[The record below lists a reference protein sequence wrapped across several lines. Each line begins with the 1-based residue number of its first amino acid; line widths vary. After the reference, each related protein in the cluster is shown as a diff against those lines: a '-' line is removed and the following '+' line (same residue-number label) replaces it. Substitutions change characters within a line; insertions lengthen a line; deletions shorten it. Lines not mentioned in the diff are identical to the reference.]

1 MNIYKNIAMAVLV
14 TVLAIS
20 CSNKNNFGMGSYG
33 YDARFLKENG
43 ISYSELVSEDG
54 NSKVLV
60 VPAWQGRVMTSSAA
74 GDEGDSF
81 GWMNYE
87 YIAKGEIDPRFSPFG
102 GEERFWL
109 GPEGG
114 PFSLYFKG
122 GDDQVFANW
131 QVPKVLDT
139 EAFVVDSSSSRQ
151 ICLSKDARLINAS
164 GTEFD
169 IRISRTVSLMDKA
182 DVEKA
187 FGIRLPEEMQMVGY
201 ESRNCIT
208 NVGAK
213 AWTKDGGLIDVW
225 MLGCFN
231 PTPTTTVFIPYNEYP
246 DCACRIVNDEYFGKM
261 PEGRLV
267 AEDGIVYFKID
278 GALRSKIGLNALRSK
293 GLCGSYDS
301 SRGLLTILWCGAP
314 PEGATYVNGQWGH
327 QDDPFNGDVI
337 NSYNDGPLED
347 GSIMGPFYEI
357 ETSSPGAELQ
367 AGETL
372 SHVQKVMHIQGDE
385 KSLAPIVKA
394 VFGADLQ
401 KIKDIFKNS

>member
-1 MNIYKNIAMAVLV
+1 MLV
-14 TVLAIS
+14 AVLAIS
-20 CSNKNNFGMGSYG
+20 CSNKNNFDMGSYG

-43 ISYSELVSEDG
+43 ISYSELISEDG

-74 GDEGDSF
+74 GDGGDSF

-87 YIAKGEIDPRFSPFG
+87 YISKGEIDPQFSPFG
-102 GEERFWL
+102 GEERLWL

-122 GDDQVFANW
+122 GDEQVFANW

-139 EAFVVDSSSSRQ
+139 EAFDVDSSCSRK
-151 ICLSKDARLINAS
+151 ICLSKEARLTNAS
-164 GTEFD
+164 GTEFKM
-169 IRISRTVSLMDKA
+169 RISRTVSLMDKA
-182 DVEKA
+182 DVEKS
-187 FGIRLPEEMQMVGY
+187 FRVRLPKEIQMVGY

-208 NVGAK
+208 NAGAK
-213 AWTKDGGLIDVW
+213 AWSKDEGLIDVW

-231 PTPTTTVFIPYNEYP
+231 PTPTTTVFIPYNEYL
-246 DCACRIVNDEYFGKM
+246 DCSSVDEPASESGRIVNDEYFGKM

-372 SHVQKVMHIQGDE
+372 AHVQKVMHIQGDE
-385 KSLAPIVKA
+385 KNLAPIVKA
-394 VFGADLQ
+394 VFGADIQ
-401 KIKDIFKNS
+401 RIKDIFKNS